1 MREPRIRFL
10 NSATRR
16 YAALGAG
23 FGLMFPLVATSLSIL
38 VAQLPFSLA
47 SAITVQKSQPLLWII
62 DTAPIFL
69 GLFAAL
75 AGRRE
80 DALERSNETLRD
92 LSARLKESEIEVTR
106 KLEERSAQLN
116 ASADVGRAAVS
127 ILNPDQ
133 LLAEIVNLI
142 TDRFGF
148 YYAAIFTL
156 DRSGNNVVLR
166 EATGE
171 AGRILKERGHKLRV
185 GLDSMV
191 GYVVLKREPR
201 VALDVGQDA
210 IRFANPLLPET
221 RSEIALPLVVG
232 DEVLG
237 ALDVQSK
244 AVGAFDENSL
254 AVLQGM
260 TDQIAVALLNA
271 RSFSDLQTTLAY
283 TMRQNELSRIIFGAR
298 TMREAYA
305 ALGQVYAI
313 MSDLDRISLWMVTD
327 RDERNEPLEY
337 EAVAEWDVLGGAQLD
352 MGLRYRVTE
361 LLLASLA
368 AADEIIVIRDA
379 GDVRLPTTTRERLAH
394 VNAQAAVLVPII
406 VRGQLDGLIVATAEQ
421 PRDFTDSEIRLMQGV
436 AEQLGVVLNNLQLTN
451 EMRTTVERVALLNR
465 RLSSE
470 AWSSY
475 LTARPALTIVSGN
488 AAAATQS
495 ARLDLPIVIRGEIVG
510 NFRLADADPNRQWSD
525 EELAL
530 LNTIAGEAALAIDN
544 ARLIEQTQR
553 VAQRERTI
561 NEINTRVRQT
571 IDLDEILKTAV
582 SELGQSLKAARV
594 VARVGPA
601 DNDNKTG
608 KVRGNDHA

>member
-1 MREPRIRFL
+1 MRKPRIRFL

-92 LSARLKESEIEVTR
+92 LSARSKESEIEVTR

-244 AVGAFDENSL
+244 AAGAFDENSL

-298 TMREAYA
+298 TTREAYA

-327 RDERNEPLEY
+327 RNERNEPLEY

-394 VNAQAAVLVPII
+394 VNAQAAMLVPII

-451 EMRTTVERVALLNR
+451 EMQATMEREALLNR
-465 RLSSE
+465 RLSGE

-475 LTARPALTIVSGN
+475 LTARPALTIESGN

-495 ARLDLPIVIRGEIVG
+495 ARLDLPIVIRGEAIG
-510 NFRLADADPNRQWSD
+510 NFSLADADPDRQWSD
-525 EELAL
+525 EELVL

-594 VARVGPA
+594 VAQVGPV
-601 DNDNKTG
+601 DNDSKTG

>member
-1 MREPRIRFL
+1 
-10 NSATRR
+10 
-16 YAALGAG
+16 
-23 FGLMFPLVATSLSIL
+23 MFPLVATSISIL

-80 DALERSNETLRD
+80 DALERSNETLRE
-92 LSARLKESEIEVTR
+92 LSARLRESEEEVTR
-106 KLEERSAQLN
+106 ELEERSAQLY

-210 IRFANPLLPET
+210 VRFANPLLPET
-221 RSEIALPLVVG
+221 RSEIALPLMVG

-260 TDQIAVALLNA
+260 TNQIAVALLNA

-298 TMREAYA
+298 TTREAYA

-327 RDERNEPLEY
+327 RNERNEPLEY

-352 MGLRYRVTE
+352 MGLRYRMTE
-361 LLLASLA
+361 L
-368 AADEIIVIRDA
+368 
-379 GDVRLPTTTRERLAH
+379 P
-394 VNAQAAVLVPII
+394 
-406 VRGQLDGLIVATAEQ
+406 
-421 PRDFTDSEIRLMQGV
+421 
-436 AEQLGVVLNNLQLTN
+436 
-451 EMRTTVERVALLNR
+451 
-465 RLSSE
+465 
-470 AWSSY
+470 
-475 LTARPALTIVSGN
+475 
-488 AAAATQS
+488 
-495 ARLDLPIVIRGEIVG
+495 
-510 NFRLADADPNRQWSD
+510 
-525 EELAL
+525 
-530 LNTIAGEAALAIDN
+530 AGESGCRRRN
-544 ARLIEQTQR
+544 HRH
-553 VAQRERTI
+553 
-561 NEINTRVRQT
+561 
-571 IDLDEILKTAV
+571 
-582 SELGQSLKAARV
+582 S
-594 VARVGPA
+594 
-601 DNDNKTG
+601 
-608 KVRGNDHA
+608 